1 MSENVICTFTHM
13 NTPQELFM
21 SIESQLYMDIL
32 IQSLYSPSFML
43 HRLQVMIKNG
53 LSPQ

>member
-32 IQSLYSPSFML
+32 IQSLYVLSFML